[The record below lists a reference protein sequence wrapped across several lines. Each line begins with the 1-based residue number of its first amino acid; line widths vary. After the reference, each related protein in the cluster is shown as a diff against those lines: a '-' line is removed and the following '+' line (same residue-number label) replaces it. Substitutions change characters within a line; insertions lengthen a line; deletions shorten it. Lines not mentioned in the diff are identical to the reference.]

1 MAVKRSKGSL
11 SDPLRHNLRNHVE
24 GAVDRASRYASK
36 TSNFLTKVSDAFQS
50 IPEKGRPKS
59 TEQQIVHQSR
69 LILRDYLQH
78 EVKRARSSSSRP
90 LVTVSRITPSTA
102 NEDADVEEKSDIIGS
117 LLKLEVAELS
127 DVSQKVI
134 LIGKELEIRYP
145 NLFKGVANNLRVN
158 LHSPNQLITAY
169 MTVSSELFRFGITW
183 LRIIALIVI
192 TKSLFLECLTE
203 GNDQHSFNLVDAFQ
217 KVVRRRLTDWII
229 MNGGWIGLAFHVE
242 KHRESRLSV
251 WFYSILGMFLGVSC
265 TWLLP
270 WTLWTYH
277 HADISTSSQG

>member
-1 MAVKRSKGSL
+1 MAVKRTKGSM

-36 TSNFLTKVSDAFQS
+36 TSNFLTRVSDAFQN

-90 LVTVSRITPSTA
+90 LVTVSRVTPSVA
-102 NEDADVEEKSDIIGS
+102 NEDINVEEKSDIIGS

-134 LIGKELEIRYP
+134 LIGKELELRYP
-145 NLFKGVANNLRVN
+145 NLFKGVSSNLRVN

-169 MTVSSELFRFGITW
+169 MTVSSELFRFG
-183 LRIIALIVI
+183 
-192 TKSLFLECLTE
+192 KFLPLV
-203 GNDQHSFNLVDAFQ
+203 GLPSFP
-217 KVVRRRLTDWII
+217 
-229 MNGGWIGLAFHVE
+229 
-242 KHRESRLSV
+242 S
-251 WFYSILGMFLGVSC
+251 
-265 TWLLP
+265 
-270 WTLWTYH
+270 
-277 HADISTSSQG
+277 